1 MPLQELII
9 NGFKSF
15 ADKTT
20 IKFDSGIT
28 GVVGPNGSG
37 KSNITEA
44 IRWVMGES
52 SAKSLRGENMKDVI
66 FAGSQFRSPMNHAEV
81 TLIFD
86 NKKHDLNFESDQVA
100 VTRKILRNGD
110 SQYLINNQQVRLRD
124 LRALFVD
131 AGMSQN
137 SLAIISQGKV
147 DQILNSRPQDR
158 RSIFEEAAGV
168 LHFKEQ
174 KQAALK
180 QLEKTNDNLIR
191 INDLV
196 KELADRVEPLAQQ
209 SSLAKQYKFQKA
221 QLDKKMKQLLAIQI
235 YQLNE
240 QKESLELQAD
250 KNSRVLAK
258 LDGEVKKSQTDLEER
273 RNQAEILHDQKDQL
287 QKAVLDLT
295 QEIAALNTKI
305 QMQEQT
311 HKYDAAT
318 KKEYLAQQAELLNRQ
333 KELKNQLKESNSN
346 FGQNQTTLK
355 KLKLELQ
362 SLNERLQEDPDELNH
377 ALEQT
382 RGDYIQTL
390 QDQTSVNNEIVY
402 IQNEITKIKNTS
414 NADELQ
420 LEDEL
425 NKSTAQLKNLQ
436 REGNDLEER
445 REDLNQKI
453 DKLVAKLT
461 DNQAAAAKVKQ
472 TINELISLLNRQTAQ
487 VEGLN
492 RLKQRH
498 EGYYYGVKHV
508 LDHLA
513 EFDGVVGVIGEL
525 ITFQSKFQAA
535 MTTALG
541 AGVQNLVTVN
551 RNSARDA
558 IYKLKQ
564 SHSGRATFLPLDG
577 LRHNLIPDSTI
588 NTLKTIEGFLG
599 VANQLVTSK
608 SKVDISNAIDYLL
621 GNVIIVADMDTALQV
636 QKRAGKFYRIVT
648 LDGDVISPG
657 GSMTGGARNQR
668 ANSPLATNNEIDKLN
683 AAISKGKASLSD
695 NKKDYEEWTKKIA
708 VQEKQQDQLQDQ
720 LQKVSQKIN
729 ELELNY
735 QSQEREVKRLTRLHE
750 LQLNSKKQQASELKE
765 LSQKLKQQNAQK
777 DKLAEKAVL
786 QKSKMDQIKQD
797 LTNLDAAYDKIK
809 GQVSDLKSKI
819 AVSKANLDNI
829 SSQRKQTE
837 QQLQTNQTQVDN
849 LKSKIANINANNS
862 KDNDKSVLQDKIAKL
877 ESSKEK
883 RQAELTKANED
894 LGKLDAQINNLE
906 SIASRNYDLR
916 KDAAQEQ
923 ESFSV
928 KKAQLSEKINQ
939 NLTQL
944 SEDYALTY
952 EAALALT
959 NGKRGDD
966 TLAQLQKDVHLHK
979 MSIED
984 IGPVNLKAIEEY
996 DEVKERYDFLNNQQ
1010 NDLLKAREDI
1020 EKSMTKLDDEVKS
1033 RFGGTF
1039 NKIAKSFSEIFPIM
1053 FGGGHAK
1060 LILTEPD
1067 NLLETGVKIVAQPP
1081 GKKLQNLSL
1090 LSGGERAL
1098 TAITLLFAMLQV
1110 NPVPFC
1116 ILDEV
1121 EAALDEA
1128 NVVRFAK
1135 FLNRYEFATQ
1145 FIVITHRRG
1154 TMQNVDNLY
1163 GVVMQESGVSQVL
1176 SVSLKE
1182 LKKEVND

>member
-9 NGFKSF
+9 DGFKSF

-44 IRWVMGES
+44 VRWVMGES

-66 FAGSQFRSPMNHAEV
+66 FAGSQFRKPMNHAEV
-81 TLIFD
+81 TLVFD
-86 NKKHDLNFESDQVA
+86 NHDHDLNFESDQVS

-110 SQYLINNQQVRLRD
+110 SQYLINKKQVRLRN
-124 LRALFVD
+124 LRALFID

-158 RSIFEEAAGV
+158 RSIFEESAGV

-209 SSLAKQYKFQKA
+209 SSLAKQYQFQKS

-240 QKESLELQAD
+240 QKEILESEAD
-250 KNSRVLAK
+250 KNSKILSK
-258 LDGEVKKSQTDLEER
+258 LDSEVKKSQTDLEER
-273 RNQAEILHDQKDQL
+273 RNQADLLSDQKDQL
-287 QKAVLDLT
+287 QKSVLSLT
-295 QEIAALNTKI
+295 QEIATLNTKI

-311 HKYDAAT
+311 SKYDAAT
-318 KKEYLAQQAELLNRQ
+318 KKEYLSQKAELLSH
-333 KELKNQLKESNSN
+333 KEELAKQLEEYNSN
-346 FGQNQTTLK
+346 YEKTQAILK
-355 KLKLELQ
+355 QLQLELT
-362 SLNERLQEDPDELNH
+362 SLNSRLQEDPNELNH

-382 RGDYIQTL
+382 RSDYIQTL
-390 QDQTSVNNEIVY
+390 QDQTSINNDLVY
-402 IQNEITKIKNTS
+402 TQNEITKIKNTS
-414 NADELQ
+414 NADELH
-420 LEDEL
+420 LKDEL
-425 NKSTAQLKNLQ
+425 NKSTQELKNIQ
-436 REGNDLEER
+436 KEGKDLEEQ
-445 REDLNQKI
+445 REFLNQALN
-453 DKLVAKLT
+453 KLVGELE
-461 DNQAAAAKVKQ
+461 DNETNAGRVKQ
-472 TINELISLLNRQTAQ
+472 TVNELITLLNRQTAQ

-492 RLKQRH
+492 RLKERH
-498 EGYYYGVKHV
+498 EGYYYGVKYV
-508 LDHLA
+508 LNHLDK
-513 EFDGVVGVIGEL
+513 FSGIVGVIGEL
-525 ITFQSKFQAA
+525 ITFSSKYQSA

-541 AGVQNLVTVN
+541 SGVQNLVAVN
-551 RNSARDA
+551 RSSARDA

-564 SHSGRATFLPLDG
+564 NGGGRATFLPLDG
-577 LRHNLIPDSTI
+577 LRHNSIPESTI
-588 NTLKTIEGFLG
+588 NTLKSIDGFLG
-599 VANQLVTSK
+599 IASQLVTSK
-608 SKVDISNAIDYLL
+608 ADSDISNAINYLL
-621 GNVIIVADMDTALQV
+621 GNVIVVNNMDTALQV
-636 QKRAGKFYRIVT
+636 QKKAGKFYRIVT
-648 LDGDVISPG
+648 LDGDIISPG
-657 GSMTGGARNQR
+657 GSMTGGTRNQR
-668 ANSPLATNNEIDKLN
+668 TNSPLVTNTEIDKLN
-683 AAISKGKASLSD
+683 SAIQKEKNSLAHSKKE
-695 NKKDYEEWTKKIA
+695 YENYTEKITA
-708 VQEKQQDQLQDQ
+708 QKTQQNQLEDK
-720 LQKVSQKIN
+720 LHKISQKIN
-729 ELELNY
+729 ELKLSY
-735 QSQEREVKRLTRLHE
+735 QSQEREVKRLEHLYE
-750 LQLNSKKQQASELKE
+750 SQLNNQKQQAIELQNLTNK
-765 LSQKLKQQNAQK
+765 LSQQKVQK
-777 DKLAEKAVL
+777 DKLEQKAAS
-786 QKSKMDQIKQD
+786 QKSKMDKIKQD
-797 LTNLDAAYDKIK
+797 LTNLDEVYNKIK
-809 GQVSDLKSKI
+809 GQVSELKSKI
-819 AVSKANLDNI
+819 AVSENKLSNI
-829 SSQRKQTE
+829 AHQRKQVNN
-837 QQLQTNQTQVDN
+837 QLQTTRAQIDN
-849 LKSKIANINANNS
+849 LTKKISIIEANNS
-862 KDNDKSVLQDKIAKL
+862 EANNKDVLKTKIAKL
-877 ESSKEK
+877 ESNKSK
-883 RQAELTKANED
+883 RQLELTKTNEE

-928 KKAQLSEKINQ
+928 KKAKLSEKIDH
-939 NLTQL
+939 NLKQL
-944 SEDYALTY
+944 SEDYSLTY
-952 EAALALT
+952 EAALGLT
-959 NGKRGDD
+959 QGKRDNEE
-966 TLAQLQKDVHLHK
+966 LNQLQKDIHLHK

-984 IGPVNLKAIEEY
+984 IGPVNLNAIEEY
-996 DEVKERYDFLNNQQ
+996 DDVKERYDFLNNQQ

-1020 EKSMTKLDDEVKS
+1020 EQSMAQLDNEVES
-1033 RFGGTF
+1033 RFGKTF
-1039 NKIAKSFSEIFPIM
+1039 NRIAKSFSEIFPIM
-1053 FGGGHAK
+1053 FGGGQAK
-1060 LILTEPD
+1060 LVLTEPD
-1067 NLLETGVKIVAQPP
+1067 NLLETGIKIIAQPP

-1098 TAITLLFAMLQV
+1098 TAITLLFAILQV

-1128 NVVRFAK
+1128 NVVRFAQ
-1135 FLNRYEFATQ
+1135 FLNHYELATQ

>member
-15 ADKTT
+15 ADKTI

-28 GVVGPNGSG
+28 GIVGPNGSG

-44 IRWVMGES
+44 VRWVMGES
-52 SAKSLRGENMKDVI
+52 SAKSLRGENMKDII
-66 FAGSQFRSPMNHAEV
+66 FAGSQFRTPMNHAEV

-86 NKKHDLNFESDQVA
+86 NHKHDLNLDSDQVA

-110 SQYLINNQQVRLRD
+110 SQYFINNKQVRLRD
-124 LRALFVD
+124 LRSLFVD

-174 KQAALK
+174 KQTALK

-196 KELADRVEPLAQQ
+196 KELSDRVEPLAQQ

-240 QKESLELQAD
+240 QKEALETEAK
-250 KNSRVLAK
+250 KNSRILSK
-258 LDGEVKKSQTDLEER
+258 LDNEVKKSQTNLEEK
-273 RNQAEILHDQKDQL
+273 RNQSELLHNRKDQA
-287 QKAVLDLT
+287 QKAVLELT
-295 QEIAALNTKI
+295 QEVAALNTKI

-311 HKYDAAT
+311 SKYDAAT
-318 KKEYLAQQAELLNRQ
+318 KKEYQAQKQELIGREE
-333 KELKNQLKESNSN
+333 ELKQQLKESNSD
-346 FGQNQTTLK
+346 FEKTKTTLE
-355 KLKLELQ
+355 KLKSELH
-362 SLNERLQEDPDELNH
+362 SLNERLQEDPDQLNH

-382 RGDYIQTL
+382 RSDYIQTL
-390 QDQTSVNNEIVY
+390 QDQTSINNEIVY
-402 IQNEITKIKNTS
+402 TQNEITKLKNSS

-425 NKSTAQLKNLQ
+425 NRSTKQLKDLK
-436 REGNDLEER
+436 RDGSDLEDK
-445 REDLNQKI
+445 REILNN
-453 DKLVAKLT
+453 KLSKLT
-461 DNQAAAAKVKQ
+461 DELENSQTAANRIKQ
-472 TINELISLLNRQTAQ
+472 TINNLITLLNRQTAQ

-492 RLKQRH
+492 RLKERH
-498 EGYYYGVKHV
+498 EGYYYGVKYV
-508 LDHLA
+508 LNHAAD
-513 EFDGVVGVIGEL
+513 FSGIIGVIGEL
-525 ITFQSKFQAA
+525 ISFSSKYQAA

-541 AGVQNLVTVN
+541 AGVQDLVAIDRT
-551 RNSARDA
+551 SARNA

-564 SHSGRATFLPLDG
+564 SGGGRATFLPLDG
-577 LRHNLIPDSTI
+577 LRYNPIPESTI
-588 NTLKTIEGFLG
+588 NTLKSIEGFLG
-599 VANQLVTSK
+599 VANQLITTK
-608 SKVDISNAIDYLL
+608 SKVDISNAINYLL
-621 GNVIIVADMDTALQV
+621 GSVIVVDNMDTALQV
-636 QKRAGKFYRIVT
+636 QSKMGKFYRIVT
-648 LDGDVISPG
+648 LDGDVINPG

-668 ANSPLATNNEIDKLN
+668 TNSPLATNTEINKLN
-683 AAISKGKASLSD
+683 AAIKEEKLSLAD
-695 NKKDYEEWTKKIA
+695 NKKDYEAWTKKLA
-708 VQEKQQDQLQDQ
+708 DQQDRQAKLQAS
-720 LQKVSQKIN
+720 LQTISSKIS
-729 ELELNY
+729 ELTMSY
-735 QSQEREVKRLTRLHE
+735 RSQEREVRRLEDLHQRQLLTKKQKANE
-750 LQLNSKKQQASELKE
+750 LEALKQKLVEQKSKKQEL
-765 LSQKLKQQNAQK
+765 AT
-777 DKLAEKAVL
+777 KATK

-797 LTNLDAAYDKIK
+797 LSNLDIAYNKVK
-809 GQVSDLKSKI
+809 GQVSDLKAKI
-819 AVSKANLDNI
+819 AVAKNKLEN
-829 SSQRKQTE
+829 SSNQKNQTQ
-837 QQLQTNQTQVDN
+837 QQLQLTQDQINNLTTKINNINTDSTGNQDKST
-849 LKSKIANINANNS
+849 LKSKIARLEAN
-862 KDNDKSVLQDKIAKL
+862 KS
-877 ESSKEK
+877 K
-883 RQAELTKANED
+883 RQAELSDINEE
-894 LGKLDAQINNLE
+894 LGKLDAQINNFE

-916 KDAAQEQ
+916 KGAAQQQ
-923 ESFSV
+923 EDYSV
-928 KKAQLSEKINQ
+928 KKAQLSEKINH

-944 SEDYALTY
+944 SEDYSLTY
-952 EAALALT
+952 EAALSLT
-959 NGKRGDD
+959 NGKHDND
-966 TLAQLQKDVHLHK
+966 SLASLKKAVHLHK

-996 DEVKERYDFLNNQQ
+996 DEVKQRYDFLNNQQ

-1020 EKSMTKLDDEVKS
+1020 QKSMLKLDTEVEG
-1033 RFGGTF
+1033 RFGSTF

-1060 LILTEPD
+1060 LVLTEPD

-1182 LKKEVND
+1182 LRKEVND